1 MAAWETVLFT
11 IFNCFSLVLGSF
23 ANFLVIISFILFS
36 SVREGTSLFLISL
49 SVADFLVCT
58 VYQPF
63 LVYRFNHPDQ
73 NKFYVLT
80 QSFLGYCLFTASL
93 NGLLTVTFDRFVT
106 IYFPYRYMVW
116 ITEGNTALLIKLS
129 WVVSIVMG
137 ILNATSYTGVKIVA
151 QVYTTAIIVV
161 VPILYGVIYN
171 EARKQARRLTERS
184 TAGTSVLPR
193 GHHRL
198 IGKATTGV
206 GVVLVTTLICWL
218 PVILFPTFTG
228 SQEADGTISNAM
240 MWCFTAG
247 CANSCI
253 NPFIYFYKFHSFR
266 RNIKK
271 LFHRISPNINRHD
284 TRKVYPSHD
293 PNRLETFP
301 RTAWTVIDV
310 PTAATV

>member
-58 VYQPF
+58 VYQPL

-116 ITEGNTALLIKLS
+116 ITESNTALLIKLS

-137 ILNATSYTGVKIVA
+137 ILNATSYTGVKFVA

-161 VPILYGVIYN
+161 VQSYSLWCYL
-171 EARKQARRLTERS
+171 Q
-184 TAGTSVLPR
+184 R
-193 GHHRL
+193 G
-198 IGKATTGV
+198 
-206 GVVLVTTLICWL
+206 
-218 PVILFPTFTG
+218 
-228 SQEADGTISNAM
+228 
-240 MWCFTAG
+240 
-247 CANSCI
+247 
-253 NPFIYFYKFHSFR
+253 
-266 RNIKK
+266 
-271 LFHRISPNINRHD
+271 
-284 TRKVYPSHD
+284 
-293 PNRLETFP
+293 
-301 RTAWTVIDV
+301 
-310 PTAATV
+310 